1 MFRNFRMISD
11 PAIINFIT
19 GSGYPRSESNS
30 YSIFSLR
37 SEDWI
42 IDTKICIIVSVY
54 QNGHGMDGRVLSR
67 NERRTVEK

>member
-1 MFRNFRMISD
+1 MISD
-11 PAIINFIT
+11 PAIIIINFIT

-42 IDTKICIIVSVY
+42 IDTKSKICIIVSVY

>member
-1 MFRNFRMISD
+1 MISD

-42 IDTKICIIVSVY
+42 IDTITKICIIVSVY
-54 QNGHGMDGRVLSR
+54 QNGHGMYGRVLSR